1 MNIIDRPLYADR
13 IAPFV
18 GKGIIKV
25 LTGQRRVGKSYILKQ
40 LQRDILKKSLNISE
54 LYIQPFC

>member
-1 MNIIDRPLYADR
+1 MNIIDRPLYTDR

-54 LYIQPFC
+54 ICIQPFC